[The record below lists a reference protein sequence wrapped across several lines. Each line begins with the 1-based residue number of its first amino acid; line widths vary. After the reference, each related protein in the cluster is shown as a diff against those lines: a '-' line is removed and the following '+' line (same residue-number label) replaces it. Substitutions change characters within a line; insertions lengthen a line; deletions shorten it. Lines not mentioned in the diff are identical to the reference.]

1 MFNVYDTRNGGC
13 NPVIID
19 ESKGEKPPISVESF
33 DISGPEFDDL
43 WDMVTTPRYKMDR
56 SYGDHLDDTQYG

>member
-1 MFNVYDTRNGGC
+1 MPFTAENVQKLYDMRNGRC

-33 DISGPEFDDL
+33 DISRPENLMTFGI
-43 WDMVTTPRYKMDR
+43 W
-56 SYGDHLDDTQYG
+56 